1 MNARV
6 PSRSFSAEEW
16 QLRCDLAALYRLL
29 AHFRMT
35 DLIYTHISA
44 RLPGAGDTF
53 LINRYGMHF
62 HKIRAADLV
71 RIDVDGNLLDAQ
83 PGVRVN
89 QAGFTI
95 HSAIHMA
102 RPDAV
107 FVIHAHTAATI
118 AVSAQKQGLLP
129 LSQHSM
135 RFHGRLGYH
144 EYEGIAIDLD
154 ERRRLAVDLGD
165 APAMLLRNHGSLTV
179 GSTAAEAL
187 NQLYYLERACQIQ
200 VATMSCG
207 AELHYPPA
215 GVPEKTAAQ
224 WKKLLRDPRYLD
236 AFWNACLQ
244 LVETE
249 HDTAGAMQ

>member
-1 MNARV
+1 MNDRL
-6 PSRSFSAEEW
+6 FQQTTSAEEW
-16 QLRCDLAALYRLL
+16 QVRCDLAALYRLL

-44 RLPGAGDTF
+44 RLPGGNDTF
-53 LINRYGMHF
+53 LINRYGVHF
-62 HKIRAADLV
+62 HKMRAADLV
-71 RIDVDGNLLDAQ
+71 RIDVDGNLLDPE
-83 PGVRVN
+83 PGARVN

-102 RPDAV
+102 RPDAA

-129 LSQHSM
+129 LSQHAM
-135 RFHGRLGYH
+135 RFHGRLAYH
-144 EYEGIAIDLD
+144 EYEGIAIDLE
-154 ERRRLAVDLGD
+154 ERRRLASDLGD

-200 VATMSCG
+200 IAALSG
-207 AELHYPPA
+207 NAELHLPPA

-224 WKKLLRDPRYLD
+224 WDKLVRDPKYIG
-236 AFWNACLQ
+236 AFWDACLQ